1 MPIHVTNIIIIC
13 NIVSILTIFF
23 AKYFVFCPQPHHPKN
38 SNIPYWY
45 CLQCTPSLT
54 LPPSSLKC
62 LQKSNPN
69 SHRKCFRCF
78 KCFGCFR
85 CFMFAFGPQNRPIL
99 VQIRTN
105 PANRPNRPTAISW
118 LRKTPKKAIHPLV
131 YEHDT
136 ALFVIAAVL
145 FRRSGFFSG
154 GEAAKRGGKPAI
166 GDGISWAT
174 PCKRSRSLKR
184 SLETAA
190 ARVMSLGGSVVAKV
204 SDYTQASVS
213 DSSEVPSHCCP

>member
-1 MPIHVTNIIIIC
+1 MPTKHTLP
-13 NIVSILTIFF
+13 S
-23 AKYFVFCPQPHHPKN
+23 KKR
-38 SNIPYWY
+38 NIPYWY

-69 SHRKCFRCF
+69 IHIKCFRCF

-136 ALFVIAAVL
+136 APFVIAAVL
-145 FRRSGFFSG
+145 FRRSGFFPG
-154 GEAAKRGGKPAI
+154 GEVAKRSGKARRQPRHQRWRIVGGCGKGVGFSEILSHPVDAGGRI
-166 GDGISWAT
+166 VCNKA
-174 PCKRSRSLKR
+174 L
-184 SLETAA
+184 
-190 ARVMSLGGSVVAKV
+190 GSVKKKE
-204 SDYTQASVS
+204 Q
-213 DSSEVPSHCCP
+213 